1 MNAAT
6 VSGPRSR
13 TKAAITNPQSSILLH
28 RDERLS
34 VATPDENLR
43 DAARR
48 HFLKF
53 SRCVRRVRHWPPID
67 REDHVPLAQR
77 TGCGTVRI
85 DLCDDRAGLT
95 RWQPE
100 PPSHLRRHVVERD
113 AEAAGILL
121 VRLRLWLIG
130 LLRTPPAVLL
140 GLEIELVHRDVQSL
154 LLLVAQHLD
163 WHRRAWLGGDHHLD
177 QLVAVVHGASVVLHD
192 DVAGLD
198 AGF

>member
-13 TKAAITNPQSSILLH
+13 TKSAITNPQSSILLH
-28 RDERLS
+28 CDERLP

-53 SRCVRRVRHWPPID
+53 PRRVPRVRHWPPID

-77 TGCGTVRI
+77 TGCGAVGI
-85 DLCDDRAGLT
+85 DLCDDRTGLA

-100 PPSHLRRHVVERD
+100 SASHLRRDVVECD
-113 AEAAGILL
+113 AEPAGILL
-121 VRLRLWLIG
+121 VRLGRWLIG
-130 LLRTPPAVLL
+130 LLRPTPAVLL
-140 GLEIELVHRDVQSL
+140 G
-154 LLLVAQHLD
+154 
-163 WHRRAWLGGDHHLD
+163 
-177 QLVAVVHGASVVLHD
+177 
-192 DVAGLD
+192 
-198 AGF
+198 